1 MRKRRGADR
10 QERKTSWTDSRLE
23 KAGGSSE
30 KRWPPPHRVPLE
42 RSCRSDKMLPAR
54 MLHSSLFLINYYQSI
69 NMKKDEYPDYVFW
82 TLYLLVVV
90 CLTIICR
97 SIRQILFSVL
107 CMSAVSVGLG
117 YWLIEKNESIRYFYN
132 LGIPTTFIGLSLLV
146 HVIPLFVCLFR
157 SNKKNVEKA

>member
-1 MRKRRGADR
+1 MDVADSNDGAPRRIFMTKRI
-10 QERKTSWTDSRLE
+10 KFILFTLFFS
-23 KAGGSSE
+23 
-30 KRWPPPHRVPLE
+30 P
-42 RSCRSDKMLPAR
+42 
-54 MLHSSLFLINYYQSI
+54 SLFLINYYQSI

-117 YWLIEKNESIRYFYN
+117 YWLIEKNESIRYLYN